1 MELYVG
7 MDVSLK
13 ETSICVVDGSGEIVS
28 EGTVISEPS
37 AIAEFVK
44 AKAAGAVRIGL
55 ETGPTT
61 TWLWH
66 ELRALGL
73 PVICIDARH
82 AKAALSLQ
90 INKSDR
96 NDAVGLA
103 RIMQC
108 GWYKEVQVKSVACHE
123 IRSVLNSRALLV
135 RIKRDLGNQI
145 RGLLKNLGLVIG
157 KAQGNV
163 FTRRVEELVAENPYL
178 QQAVRPLLAV
188 REKVSR
194 EIADLDR
201 KLLSLTRGHQ
211 DSRRLMTVPGI
222 GPITAL
228 AFCAAI
234 DDPARFRRSRSV
246 GAYFGLTPR
255 RHASGEVDWSGR
267 ISKCGDTMVRSYLFE
282 AAGVLL
288 TRVPQWC
295 ALKAWGLRLAKRIGF
310 KKAKVA
316 VARKLALRAA
326 YAAPQGHGP
335 PSASTAC
342 GAMEPT
348 SSGQPRRLQLR
359 RNKVREFREC
369 GKAVPAGTAASVRS
383 TEALRC
389 FQ

>member
-7 MDVSLK
+7 MDVSL
-13 ETSICVVDGSGEIVS
+13 EQTSICVVDGSGKIVS
-28 EGTVISEPS
+28 EGTVISEPE
-37 AIAEFVK
+37 AIAAFIKTK
-44 AKAAGAVRIGL
+44 APHAKRIGL

-108 GWYKEVQVKSVACHE
+108 GWYKEVQVKSVTCHE
-123 IRSVLNSRALLV
+123 VRAVLNSRAQLV
-135 RIKRDLGNQI
+135 KIKRDLENQI

-157 KAQGNV
+157 KAGGNV
-163 FTRRVEELVAENPYL
+163 FRRRVEELLGGQGLLREAI
-178 QQAVRPLLAV
+178 QPLLEV

-194 EIADLDR
+194 ESAGLYCKLAALARNDLDC
-201 KLLSLTRGHQ
+201 
-211 DSRRLMTVPGI
+211 RRSMTLPGVGAI
-222 GPITAL
+222 NAL

-234 DDPARFRRSRSV
+234 DDPSRFRRSRTV

-267 ISKCGDTMVRSYLFE
+267 ISKCGDAMVRTYLFQ

-288 TRVPQWC
+288 TRVSRWC
-295 ALKAWGLRLAKRIGF
+295 RLKAWGHRLWKRIGF
-310 KKAKVA
+310 KKAKIA
-316 VARKLALRAA
+316 VARKLAVILHRMWCDGTD
-326 YAAPQGHGP
+326 YIWSSKEAP
-335 PSASTAC
+335 A
-342 GAMEPT
+342 
-348 SSGQPRRLQLR
+348 
-359 RNKVREFREC
+359 
-369 GKAVPAGTAASVRS
+369 
-383 TEALRC
+383 
-389 FQ
+389 

>member
-13 ETSICVVDGSGEIVS
+13 ETSICVVDGSGKIVS
-28 EGTVISEPS
+28 EGTVISEPA
-37 AIAEFVK
+37 AIAAFIE
-44 AKAAGAVRIGL
+44 AKAVGALRIGL

-108 GWYKEVQVKSVACHE
+108 GWYKEVQVKSLPCHE
-123 IRSVLNSRALLV
+123 VRAVLNSRAQLV
-135 RIKRDLGNQI
+135 KIKRDLENQI
-145 RGLLKNLGLVIG
+145 RGVLKNLGLRIG
-157 KAQGNV
+157 KAGGHV
-163 FTRRVEELVAENPYL
+163 FRHRVEELVGEHRLL
-178 QQAVRPLLAV
+178 QEAVRPLLAV
-188 REKVSR
+188 REIVRR
-194 EIADLDR
+194 EVAG
-201 KLLSLTRGHQ
+201 LTRSLLALAR
-211 DSRRLMTVPGI
+211 DNEESRRLMTVPGI
-222 GPITAL
+222 GPINAL

-234 DDPARFRRSRSV
+234 DEPTRFRRSRSV

-255 RHASGEVDWSGR
+255 RHASGEIDWTGR
-267 ISKCGDTMVRSYLFE
+267 ISKCGDGMVRSYLFE

-288 TRVPQWC
+288 TRVPHWC

-316 VARKLALRAA
+316 VARKLAVILHRMWRDGTDFIWSTKKEAA
-326 YAAPQGHGP
+326 A
-335 PSASTAC
+335 
-342 GAMEPT
+342 
-348 SSGQPRRLQLR
+348 
-359 RNKVREFREC
+359 
-369 GKAVPAGTAASVRS
+369 
-383 TEALRC
+383 
-389 FQ
+389 